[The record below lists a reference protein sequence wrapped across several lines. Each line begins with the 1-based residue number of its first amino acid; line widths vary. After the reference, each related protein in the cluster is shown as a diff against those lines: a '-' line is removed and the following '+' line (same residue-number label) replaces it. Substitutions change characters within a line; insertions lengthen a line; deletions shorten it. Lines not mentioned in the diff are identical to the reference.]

1 MLMFKHNFRFS
12 LSVYELTMGG
22 DLLVMSWLVFLQL
35 MESLIRLHVPILPNK
50 MGEYK
55 GDIEIC

>member
-22 DLLVMSWLVFLQL
+22 GFIGHELASFLATNGVTHQTTCPYTPQQNG
-35 MESLIRLHVPILPNK
+35 RV
-50 MGEYK
+50 
-55 GDIEIC
+55 